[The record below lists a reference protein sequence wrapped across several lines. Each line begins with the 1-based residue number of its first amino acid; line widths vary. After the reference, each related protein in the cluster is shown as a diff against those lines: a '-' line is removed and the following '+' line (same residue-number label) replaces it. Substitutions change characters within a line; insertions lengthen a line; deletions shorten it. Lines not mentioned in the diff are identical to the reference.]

1 MKFKPFRHPFRF
13 FRILR
18 FVWKARKP
26 STVHDMPAVVDTFW
40 LKSGYDALTF
50 FGTIL
55 THSQQEADHMNRR
68 FDELKNHEMIHLKQ
82 AISTGD
88 TWWRFYCLY
97 LRYYL
102 QGHRA
107 RKKYANASYW
117 LNPFEIEAYEHMHD
131 LSYLEQCKNGAT
143 EWRRFANMTIDER
156 IAYKTHNPRERL
168 VIS

>member
-1 MKFKPFRHPFRF
+1 MKFKPLRHPFRM

-40 LKSGYDALTF
+40 LSSGYEALTF

-82 AISTGD
+82 AVTTGD
-88 TWWRFYCLY
+88 SWWQFYRLY
-97 LRYYL
+97 LKFWL
-102 QGHRA
+102 QGWRA
-107 RKKYANASYW
+107 RRRYPNAGYW
-117 LNPFEIEAYEHMHD
+117 LNPFEMEAYEQMYDMGYVEKHKD
-131 LSYLEQCKNGAT
+131 GAT
-143 EWRRFANMTIDER
+143 GWMRYARMTIDER
-156 IAYKTHNPRERL
+156 IDYKKKKKQYLCE
-168 VIS
+168 